1 MTELGHDV
9 IAIGASAGGVEAL
22 RRLCAGLPAD
32 LPAAVLIVQHVSPSA
47 RSLLPDL
54 LARCG
59 PLPASHPADGEPF
72 RRGQIYIAPPD
83 RHLLV
88 AANGRDLLLRRGPY
102 ENRTRPAADALFR
115 SAAVACGPRVV
126 GVVLSGTL
134 DDGTAG
140 LVAVKRCGGIS
151 VVQDPG
157 DALWPDMPRN
167 ALQGDSPDHNVALAE
182 MAALLDRLARH
193 PAGQAVLVPPEMRV
207 EARIA
212 EQELA
217 NMAEDI
223 ETIGIPSPLGCPD
236 CGGVLNEIRDGKI
249 PRFRCQIGHA
259 FGAET
264 LAAVQTD
271 ALEHALAVAVRT
283 HRDRTVLF
291 RRMEANARERGLQHA
306 AARWHHAALE
316 AEQAAAL
323 ISGAIEKL
331 RSAPASDE

>member
-1 MTELGHDV
+1 MAEPGHDV
-9 IAIGASAGGVEAL
+9 ITIGASAGGVEAL
-22 RRLCAGLPAD
+22 QRLCAGLSTD
-32 LPAAVLIVQHVSPSA
+32 LPAAVLIVQHVAPSA

-59 PLPASHPADGEPF
+59 PLPAAHAVDGESF
-72 RRGQIYIAPPD
+72 RQGRIYVAPPD

-88 AANGRDLLLRRGPY
+88 AANGQDLLLRRGPY

-140 LVAVKRCGGIS
+140 LVAIKRCGGIS
-151 VVQDPG
+151 VVQEPS

-167 ALQGDSPDHNVALAE
+167 ALQGDSPDHSVALVG
-182 MAALLDRLARH
+182 MAALLGQLARRPVGH
-193 PAGQAVLVPPEMRV
+193 AVTVPPEMRA

-217 NMAEDI
+217 AMVEEI
-223 ETIGIPSPLGCPD
+223 GTIGAPSPFGCPD
-236 CGGVLNEIRDGKI
+236 CGGVLNEIRDGKA

-259 FGAET
+259 FGPESLVAAQAE
-264 LAAVQTD
+264 

-283 HRDRTVLF
+283 HRDRMALF
-291 RRMEANARERGLQHA
+291 RRMEVNARERGLQHA
-306 AARWHHAALE
+306 AARWQHAAEE
-316 AEQAAAL
+316 AEQAATL

-331 RSAPASDE
+331 RAVPGSDA

>member
-1 MTELGHDV
+1 MAKPGHDV

-22 RRLCAGLPAD
+22 QRLCAGLSTD
-32 LPAAVLIVQHVSPSA
+32 LPAAVLIVQHVAPSA
-47 RSLLPDL
+47 RSVLPEL

-59 PLPASHPADGEPF
+59 PLPASHAVDGEPF
-72 RRGQIYIAPPD
+72 RQSRIYVAPPD

-88 AANGRDLLLRRGPY
+88 AANGQDLLLRRGPY

-140 LVAVKRCGGIS
+140 LVAIKRCGGIS
-151 VVQDPG
+151 VVQNPS

-167 ALQGDSPDHNVALAE
+167 ALQGDSPDHSIALVE
-182 MAALLDRLARH
+182 MAALLGQLARR
-193 PAGQAVLVPPEMRV
+193 PAGKTVTVPPEMRAEV
-207 EARIA
+207 RIA

-217 NMAEDI
+217 AMVE
-223 ETIGIPSPLGCPD
+223 EIGTVGTPSPLGCPD
-236 CGGVLNEIRDGKI
+236 CGGVLNEIRDGKV

-259 FGAET
+259 FAPEA
-264 LAAVQTD
+264 LAAAQAE

-291 RRMEANARERGLQHA
+291 RRMETNARERGLQHA
-306 AARWHHAALE
+306 AARWQHAAEE

-331 RSAPASDE
+331 RAAPGSDV